1 MTERAQEP
9 RGGEVVDGVVEEVLW
24 SSDDGRFSVVRLSR
38 LSNDDPFVAVGDLG
52 SVAVGE
58 TLRLHGRWS
67 QHAVHGRRFR
77 VQAFTPIVPTTQMG
91 IVRYLGSGLIAGIGK
106 GLAAR
111 LVEKFGDQTL
121 DVIATQSKRLR
132 EVSGIGKRRAESIA
146 EAVRTRRQE
155 AEQMAFFHAV
165 GLGPALARRVLRQ
178 YGPDATR
185 VLREDPYLVAE
196 EVSGIGFRKADEIG
210 RAVGIGPED
219 PRRAAGAVLHVLG
232 RASDRGH
239 VFLERDQLVEEAQRL
254 GLPPAL
260 VDEAIDTLAG
270 RGLVIL
276 EGQAV
281 YPPPLH
287 RAEVA
292 VARALATLARPRS
305 VPNIGP
311 AMAKA
316 TAEVPLSER
325 QRTAVETSLA
335 AGLTVLTGGPGTG
348 KTTTVR
354 AIVAAQQALGR
365 RVLLCAPTG
374 RAAKR
379 LSEATGA
386 AATTIHRMLEWNP
399 MLGGFQR
406 DARHPL
412 DAEVVLVDE
421 ASMLNLQLA
430 DSLLDAVAPSSRLV
444 LVGDVDQLP
453 PVGPGQVLRELIA
466 SEIGALVRLEEVF
479 RQAAESAIVR
489 GAHAILRGDVPRS
502 TPPGHQGPGDLFVVR
517 ARSKE
522 RIQQLLVDM
531 LARVEERYGI
541 DPVDGVQVLTPMR
554 KGPLGTEGLNE
565 LLQATLNPRAA
576 PSQSAALLPG
586 DKVMQLRNDYD
597 KDVFNGDLGRVTRV
611 QGGVTFVDFDGRE
624 VQYKVDELDMLTLA
638 YASTIHKVQGS
649 EFPAVLVVLHGA
661 HHVLLSRALFYTAVT
676 RAKRLAVVVGDPQA
690 IARAARNALSYE
702 SNARLARRLR
712 EAHRTLQNPQAAS
725 TPS

>member
-1 MTERAQEP
+1 MTARDQPPP
-9 RGGEVVDGVVEEVLW
+9 RSRDEVVDGVVEEVLW
-24 SSDDGRFSVVRLSR
+24 CSEDGRFSVVRFTR
-38 LSNDDPFVAVGDLG
+38 LANDDGLVAVGDLG
-52 SVAVGE
+52 AVAVGE

-77 VQAFTPIVPTTQMG
+77 VHAFTPIVPSTQKG
-91 IVRYLGSGLIAGIGK
+91 IIRYLGSGLIPGIGK

-111 LVEKFGDQTL
+111 LVDKFGDQTL
-121 DVIATQSKRLR
+121 DVIATQSRRLR
-132 EVSGIGKRRAESIA
+132 EVSGIGKQRAEAIA
-146 EAVRTRRQE
+146 EAVRARREE

-165 GLGPALARRVLRQ
+165 GLGPALARRVLRH
-178 YGPDATR
+178 YGRDATR

-196 EVSGIGFRKADEIG
+196 EISGIGFRKADEIG

-219 PRRAAGAVLHVLG
+219 PRRAAGAALHVLA

-239 VFLERDQLVEEAQRL
+239 VFLERSQVVDEAQRL

-260 VDEAIDTLAG
+260 VDEAVDTLAG
-270 RGLVIL
+270 RGLVVL
-276 EGQAV
+276 EGDDV

-287 RAEVA
+287 RAEIA
-292 VARALATLARPRS
+292 VARALATLARPRA
-305 VPNIGP
+305 VPATDA

-316 TAEVPLSER
+316 TEGVPLSPR
-325 QRTAVETSLA
+325 QLEAVRTSLS

-386 AATTIHRMLEWNP
+386 PAATIHRLLEWNP

-430 DSLLDAVAPSSRLV
+430 DSLLDAIAPSSRLV

-466 SEIGALVRLEEVF
+466 SEVGALVRLQEVF
-479 RQAAESAIVR
+479 RQAAQSAIVR
-489 GAHAILRGDVPRS
+489 GAHAILRGDVPES
-502 TPPGHQGPGDLFVVR
+502 TPQGEHGPGDLFVVK
-517 ARSKE
+517 ARE
-522 RIQQLLVDM
+522 PDRIRQLLVDI
-531 LARVEERYGI
+531 LDRVQRRYDI
-541 DPVDGVQVLTPMR
+541 DPIDGVQVLSPMR

-565 LLQATLNPRAA
+565 LLQEQLNPRADRSRGGTFFA
-576 PSQSAALLPG
+576 G
-586 DKVMQLRNDYD
+586 DKVMQLRNDYE
-597 KDVFNGDLGRVTRV
+597 KDVFNGDLGRVVRV
-611 QGGVTFVDFDGRE
+611 QGGVTYVNFDGRE
-624 VQYKVDELDMLTLA
+624 VQYKVEDLDMLSLA

-649 EFPAVLVVLHGA
+649 EFPAVIVVLHGA
-661 HHVLLSRALFYTAVT
+661 HHVLLSRALLYTAVT
-676 RAKRLAVVVGDPQA
+676 RAKRLVVVLGDPQA
-690 IARAARNALSYE
+690 VARAARNALSYE
-702 SNARLARRLR
+702 SNSRLARRLR
-712 EAHRTLQNPQAAS
+712 QTFDERH
-725 TPS
+725 PS

>member
-1 MTERAQEP
+1 MTAP
-9 RGGEVVDGVVEEVLW
+9 RHPPTQRRDEVVDGVVEEVLW
-24 SSDDGRFSVVRLSR
+24 SSEDGRFSVVRFSR
-38 LSNDDPFVAVGDLG
+38 LSRDDILVAIGDLG

-67 QHAVHGRRFR
+67 RHAVHGHRFR
-77 VQAFTPIVPTTQMG
+77 VHAFTPIVPNTQKG
-91 IVRYLGSGLIAGIGK
+91 IIRYLGSGLIKGIGK

-121 DVIATQSKRLR
+121 DVIATQSRRLL
-132 EVSGIGKRRAESIA
+132 EVSGIGKSRAESIA
-146 EAVRTRRQE
+146 TAVRERREE

-165 GLGPALARRVLRQ
+165 GLGPALARRVLRH
-178 YGPDATR
+178 YGRDATR
-185 VLREDPYLVAE
+185 VIREDPYLVAE

-219 PRRAAGAVLHVLG
+219 PRRAAGAALHVLA

-239 VFLERDQLVEEAQRL
+239 VFLERSQVVDEAQRL
-254 GLPPAL
+254 GLPPVL
-260 VDEAIDTLAG
+260 VDEAVDTLAG

-276 EGQAV
+276 EGDDV

-287 RAEVA
+287 RAELS
-292 VARALATLARPRS
+292 VARALATLARPRAAPEIS
-305 VPNIGP
+305 A
-311 AMAKA
+311 AMKKA
-316 TAEVPLSER
+316 TEGVALSER
-325 QRTAVETSLA
+325 QLEAVRTSLTS
-335 AGLTVLTGGPGTG
+335 GLTVLTGGPGTG

-354 AIVAAQQALGR
+354 AIVAAQRALGR

-386 AATTIHRMLEWNP
+386 HAATIHRMLEWNP

-412 DAEVVLVDE
+412 DAELILVDE

-430 DSLLDAVAPSSRLV
+430 DSLLDAVAPSSQLI

-466 SEIGALVRLEEVF
+466 SEVGALIRLEEVF
-479 RQAAESAIVR
+479 RQAAQSAIVR
-489 GAHAILRGDVPRS
+489 GAHAILRGDVPAS
-502 TPPGHQGPGDLFVVR
+502 TPPGEQGPGDLFVLK
-517 ARSKE
+517 ARGPD
-522 RIQQLLVDM
+522 RIRQLLVE
-531 LARVEERYGI
+531 LLERVEQRYGI
-541 DPVDGVQVLTPMR
+541 DPVSGVQVLSPMR
-554 KGPLGTEGLNE
+554 KGHLGTEGLNE
-565 LLQATLNPRAA
+565 LLQAELNPQAA
-576 PSQSAALLPG
+576 RSGGGTFFPG

-611 QGGVTFVDFDGRE
+611 QGGATFVNFDGRE
-624 VQYKVDELDMLTLA
+624 VQYKVDELEMLSLA

-649 EFPAVLVVLHGA
+649 EFPAVIVLLHGA
-661 HHVLLSRALFYTAVT
+661 HHVLLSRALLYTAVT
-676 RAKRLAVVVGDPQA
+676 RAKRLVVIVGDPQA
-690 IARAARNALSYE
+690 IARAARNSLSYE
-702 SNARLARRLR
+702 SNSRLGHRLR
-712 EAHRTLQNPQAAS
+712 QSYAELQAP
-725 TPS
+725 